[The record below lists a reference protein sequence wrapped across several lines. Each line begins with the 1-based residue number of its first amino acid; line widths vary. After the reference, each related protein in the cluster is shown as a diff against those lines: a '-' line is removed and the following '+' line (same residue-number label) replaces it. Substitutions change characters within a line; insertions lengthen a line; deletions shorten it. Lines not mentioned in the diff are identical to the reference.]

1 MLLGALIVLVVIA
14 AALREKRIAAL
25 TALSMSRRRLGPDGV
40 VLGGGGFTLERAD
53 GPAVLLI
60 HGAGDTPQTL
70 RYLGEYLHARGFHV
84 VAPLLPGHGR
94 SVRDFMRVRADDLTN
109 AARAAFVEL
118 RDQHDW
124 TGIIGLSMGGA
135 LAVQL
140 AAEFPDL
147 PALGL
152 AAPYLEMPGRIARA
166 ARIAWLWGPL
176 VPIVESTEGE
186 SVFDPVERERSLAY
200 GVFTASA
207 LRALHETVRRAS
219 AASPRVTAPTL
230 VVQSRQDNRISVAA
244 AERSFARL
252 GAKEKRLE
260 WVSGASH
267 VITVD
272 YGRERIFEMFASWLE
287 GHGAAVVSQSR
298 APRDSH
304 PSP

>member
-1 MLLGALIVLVVIA
+1 MLLGALIVLVVVA

-25 TALSMSRRRLGPDGV
+25 TALSMSRRRLGADGV
-40 VLGGGGFTLERAD
+40 VIGGGGFTLERQT

-70 RYLGEYLHARGFHV
+70 RYLGEFLHARGFHV

-94 SVRDFMRVRADDLTN
+94 SLRDFMRVRADDLIN
-109 AARAAFVEL
+109 AARAEYVEL
-118 RDQHDW
+118 RDRREW
-124 TGIIGLSMGGA
+124 TGIVGLSMGGA

-140 AAEFPDL
+140 AAEFPQL

-152 AAPYLEMPGRIARA
+152 AAPYLEMPSRIERA
-166 ARIAWLWGPL
+166 ARISWLWGPF
-176 VPIVESTEGE
+176 VPIVESAEGQ
-186 SVFDPVERERSLAY
+186 SVFDPVERDRNLAY

-207 LRALHETVRRAS
+207 LRALYETVRRAA
-219 AASPRVTAPTL
+219 AASPRVQAPTL
-230 VVQSRQDNRISVAA
+230 VVQSREDNRISVAA
-244 AERSFARL
+244 AERAFARL

-272 YGRERIFEMFASWLE
+272 YGREHVFELLASWLE
-287 GHGAAVVSQSR
+287 GHGAAVISR
-298 APRDSH
+298 
-304 PSP
+304 

>member
-25 TALSMSRRRLGPDGV
+25 TTLSMSRRRLGSDGIV
-40 VLGGGGFTLERAD
+40 VGGGGFTLERAN

-70 RYLGEYLHARGFHV
+70 RYLGDYLHARGFHV

-94 SVRDFMRVRADDLTN
+94 SVRDFLRVRADDLTN
-109 AARAAFVEL
+109 AARAAYVEL
-118 RDQHDW
+118 REQREW

-140 AAEFPDL
+140 AAEFPEL

-152 AAPYLEMPGRIARA
+152 AAPYLEMPRRIERA

-176 VPIVESTEGE
+176 VPIVDSSEGE
-186 SVFDPVERERSLAY
+186 SVFDAEERSRNLAY
-200 GVFTASA
+200 GIFTASA
-207 LRALHETVRRAS
+207 LRALYETVRRA
-219 AASPRVTAPTL
+219 ADASPYVNAPTL
-230 VVQSRQDNRISVAA
+230 FVQSREDNRISVAA
-244 AERSFARL
+244 AERAFAKL
-252 GAKEKRLE
+252 GAKEKRLV
-260 WVSGASH
+260 WVTGASH

-272 YGRERIFEMFASWLE
+272 FGREHVFEMLAAWLE
-287 GHGAAVVSQSR
+287 QHGAAVVSR
-298 APRDSH
+298 
-304 PSP
+304 

>member
-1 MLLGALIVLVVIA
+1 MLFGALIVLVVIA

-40 VLGGGGFTLERAD
+40 VIGGGGFTLERPN

-109 AARAAFVEL
+109 AARAAYIAL
-118 RDQHDW
+118 RDGREW
-124 TGIIGLSMGGA
+124 TGVVGLSMGGA

-140 AAEFPDL
+140 AAEFPEL

-152 AAPYLEMPGRIARA
+152 AAPYLEMPTRIQRA

-176 VPIVESTEGE
+176 VPIVESAEGE
-186 SVFDPVERERSLAY
+186 SVFDPMERDRNLAY
-200 GVFTASA
+200 GIFTAAA
-207 LRALHETVRRAS
+207 LRALYETVRRAA
-219 AASPRVTAPTL
+219 AASPHVQAPTL
-230 VVQSRQDNRISVAA
+230 VVQSREDNRISFAA

-260 WVSGASH
+260 WLSGASH

-272 YGRERIFEMFASWLE
+272 YGREHVFELLASWLE
-287 GHGAAVVSQSR
+287 QHGAAAVSR
-298 APRDSH
+298 
-304 PSP
+304 